1 MKKKENETEDFFY
14 LAERAAIFLTF
25 LDSSEIFNV
34 FPMRKEAWADLDKR
48 VESGSKARLKSLNN
62 VIDNTLIG
70 PSSLGT
76 EQRLEIIRLFD
87 EKLGEGE
94 NALIHKK
101 IKLFNK
107 IISKGIIDSNLM
119 INDAIAIQNSEILGL
134 TAEDKAKLKAIIIL
148 SVQKR

>member
-94 NALIHKK
+94 SALIHKK

-134 TAEDKAKLKAIIIL
+134 TAEDKAKLKEIIML

>member
-1 MKKKENETEDFFY
+1 MKKKQNETEDFYY

-101 IKLFNK
+101 LNLFNK

-134 TAEDKAKLKAIIIL
+134 TAEDKAKLKAIIML

>member
-70 PSSLGT
+70 PSSLGS

-101 IKLFNK
+101 LKLFNK

-134 TAEDKAKLKAIIIL
+134 TAEDKAKLKEIIML